1 METPQNELNE
11 NLRTMFSFP
20 KTSNEKADEA
30 IHAFAS
36 TAHLLANMV
45 IRTGTRVQE
54 GSEAIKYLDLA
65 FTYFR
70 IGQERKP
77 VEKDENQTELDLK
90 KT

>member
-70 IGQERKP
+70 IGQERKKQSEED
-77 VEKDENQTELDLK
+77 EKKESK
-90 KT
+90 FS